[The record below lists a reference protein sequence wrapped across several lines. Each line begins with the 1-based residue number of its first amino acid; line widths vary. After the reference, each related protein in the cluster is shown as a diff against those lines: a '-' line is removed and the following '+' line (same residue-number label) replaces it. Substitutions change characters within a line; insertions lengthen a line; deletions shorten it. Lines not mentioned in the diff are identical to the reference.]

1 MYSSPRIL
9 HSPLRL
15 FAKPPQLPCRHMFRA
30 VRHTST
36 GAHKTLP
43 QPSRWPRRL
52 AYAAIFSGLG
62 IAAGKWVDNKFA
74 APPLPGTE
82 EDVKRLEEIHYI
94 YERGLPIVQELREH
108 PDYMEADV
116 YGNYTEE
123 DKLQRLSSGP
133 LRGSRGLALQKIFY
147 NDKEKAAIN
156 VAYVGPGLEGWPTVV
171 HGGALGTVIDEHLA
185 RLAIRHLPQ
194 RTGVTAN
201 LQLKYRAPV
210 YSGNFYTFHA
220 TLDEE
225 RSTERKAWVNGEV
238 RDPVGRLC
246 IEATALFVVPKT
258 YQLQE
263 VGERY

>member
-1 MYSSPRIL
+1 MFSSRTFL
-9 HSPLRL
+9 QSPLRL
-15 FAKPPQLPCRHMFRA
+15 FGNRPQLPCRYTFRA
-30 VRHTST
+30 SRHTST
-36 GAHKTLP
+36 AAHEPLP

-62 IAAGKWVDNKFA
+62 VAAGKWMDGKFA

-82 EDVKRLEEIHYI
+82 EDGKKLEEIHFI
-94 YERGLPIVQELREH
+94 YEHGLPIVKELREH
-108 PDYMEADV
+108 PDYIEADV

-147 NDKEKAAIN
+147 NDKEKKAIN

-185 RLAIRHLPQ
+185 RVAIRHLPQ

-238 RDPVGRLC
+238 RNPVGRLC
-246 IEATALFVVPKT
+246 IEATGLFVVPKT
-258 YQLQE
+258 YKLQE